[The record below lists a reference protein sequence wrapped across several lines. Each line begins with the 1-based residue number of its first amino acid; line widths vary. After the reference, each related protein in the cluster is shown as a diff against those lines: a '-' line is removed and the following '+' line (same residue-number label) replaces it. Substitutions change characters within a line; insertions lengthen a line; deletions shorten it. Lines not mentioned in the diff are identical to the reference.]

1 MSESSNPLKQF
12 FRQPAVYV
20 KLPSRGEHWPDGSLQ
35 RTETGEHPVYPMTAI
50 DEITYRT
57 PDALFNGTAV
67 VNVIQSCIPSI
78 KNAWEMPMIDLTAL
92 LIAIRI
98 ASFGHDLE
106 LMTTCPKCENVD
118 EFSLDL
124 RQALDQLGLPDYSKT
139 IKKGDVEIIFK
150 PINYRQ
156 INAGNMEQYENQRTV
171 AAIPVSDLPEEEKV
185 QRMAEV
191 MKKITE
197 LTISFLRD
205 SIAAVR
211 TPTAL
216 VTESQYIEEY
226 LHQCDRHI
234 FGQIRDTVVEFREAS
249 EMRPIKWTCTACSH
263 DYTQPIGLDQ
273 SNFFDS
279 AS

>member
-20 KLPSRGEHWPDGSLQ
+20 KLPSRGEFWVEGSLEK
-35 RTETGEHPVYPMTAI
+35 TETGEHPVYPMTAI

-67 VNVIQSCIPSI
+67 INVIQSCIPTI
-78 KNAWEMPMIDLTAL
+78 RNAWEMPTTDLVAL

-106 LMTTCPKCENVD
+106 LVTTCPKCENVD
-118 EFSLDL
+118 EFVLDL
-124 RQALDQLGLPDYSKT
+124 RQALDQLTLPDYSKT
-139 IKKGDVEIIFK
+139 IKKGDVEIIFR
-150 PINYRQ
+150 PMTYRQ

-171 AAIPVSDLPEEEKV
+171 SAIPVSDLSEEEKI
-185 QRMAEV
+185 QRMADV

-197 LTISFLRD
+197 LTIKFLRD
-205 SIAAVR
+205 SIGAIR
-211 TPTAL
+211 TPAAL
-216 VTESQYIEEY
+216 VTESEYIEEY
-226 LHQCDRHI
+226 LHHCDRKI
-234 FGQIRDTVVEFREAS
+234 FGNIRETVVGFKEAS
-249 EMRPIKWTCTACSH
+249 EMRPVKWTCTACSNE
-263 DYTQPIGLDQ
+263 YTQPVGLDQ